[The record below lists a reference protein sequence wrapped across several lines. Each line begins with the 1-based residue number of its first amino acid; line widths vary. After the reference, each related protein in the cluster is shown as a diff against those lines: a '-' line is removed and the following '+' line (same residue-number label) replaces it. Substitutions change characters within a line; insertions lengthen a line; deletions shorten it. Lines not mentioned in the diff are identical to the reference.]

1 MILSTVETVPGQKV
15 TELIGTVS
23 GSTIRARHIGS
34 DILAGLKSI
43 VGGRIRGYEQ
53 LMKDS
58 RQQVLQELK
67 EVASEHGADAIIG
80 LRLTTSMVMGGAAE
94 LVAYGTMV
102 KLAKK

>member
-1 MILSTVETVPGQKV
+1 MILSTIEKVPGK
-15 TELIGTVS
+15 TTAEILGTVS
-23 GSTIRARHIGS
+23 TSTIRARHIGS
-34 DILAGLKSI
+34 DFLAGLKSI
-43 VGGRIRGYEQ
+43 VGGRIRGYEK

-67 EVASEHGADAIIG
+67 QVAEQHGADAVVG

-102 KLAKK
+102 KLK